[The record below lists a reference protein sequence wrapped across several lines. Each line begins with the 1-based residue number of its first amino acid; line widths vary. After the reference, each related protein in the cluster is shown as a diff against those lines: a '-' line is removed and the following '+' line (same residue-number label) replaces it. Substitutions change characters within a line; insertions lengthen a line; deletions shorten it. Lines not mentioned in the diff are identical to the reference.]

1 LAIIRYFCKLIKRT
15 NDKYDAS
22 KKNTAK
28 LLLHCPDKPGIISA
42 VTDFITINKGNI
54 VYLDQYVDHIENIF
68 FMRIEWELSD
78 FLIPREKIEDYFDT
92 LYAQKYDMS
101 FRLYFSD
108 IKPRMAIFVSKM
120 SHCLF
125 DMLARYANGE
135 WNVEIPLIISNHPEL
150 QHVADKFDIPFHLF
164 PITKETKA
172 EQETKEMELLAKHK
186 VNFVVLARYMQVIS
200 ENMIS
205 AYPNRIINIHHSF
218 LPAFVGAKPYH
229 AAFERGVKIIG
240 ATSHYV
246 TTELDAGPIIEQ
258 DVVRITHKDTVEDLV
273 NKGKD
278 LEKIV
283 LSRAVQKHI
292 ERKVLAYKIN
302 GNL

>member
-1 LAIIRYFCKLIKRT
+1 MK
-15 NDKYDAS
+15 
-22 KKNTAK
+22 TAK
-28 LLLHCPDKPGIISA
+28 LLLHCPDKPGILA
-42 VTDFITINKGNI
+42 EVTDFITVNKGNI
-54 VYLDQYVDHIENIF
+54 IYLDQHVDHVENIF
-68 FMRIEWELSD
+68 FMRIEWELQD
-78 FLIPREKIEDYFDT
+78 FLIPQAKIEDYFAT
-92 LYAQKYDMS
+92 LYAQKYAMS

-125 DMLARYANGE
+125 DMLARYTAGE
-135 WNVEIPLIISNHPEL
+135 WNVDIPLIVSNHPDL
-150 QHVADKFDIPFHLF
+150 QHVAERFGIPFYLF
-164 PITKETKA
+164 PITKENKA
-172 EQETKEMELLAKHK
+172 EQERLEMDLLAKY
-186 VNFVVLARYMQVIS
+186 NITFIVLARYMQVIS
-200 ENMIS
+200 EQMID

-258 DVVRITHKDTVEDLV
+258 DIVRITHKDTVQDLI

-292 ERKVLAYKIN
+292 ERKVLVYKNKTVIFN
-302 GNL
+302 

>member
-1 LAIIRYFCKLIKRT
+1 MQA
-15 NDKYDAS
+15 

-172 EQETKEMELLAKHK
+172 EQEAKEMELLAKHK

-292 ERKVLAYKIN
+292 ERKVLAYKNKTVIFS
-302 GNL
+302 

>member
-1 LAIIRYFCKLIKRT
+1 MIQA
-15 NDKYDAS
+15 N
-22 KKNTAK
+22 KNTAK

-78 FLIPREKIEDYFDT
+78 FLVPREKIEDYFET
-92 LYAQKYDMS
+92 LYAQKYEMS

-125 DMLARYANGE
+125 DMLARYATGE
-135 WNVEIPLIISNHPEL
+135 WNVEIPLIISNHPNL
-150 QHVADKFDIPFHLF
+150 QHVAEKFGIPFYLF

-172 EQETKEMELLAKHK
+172 EQEAKEMELLAKHK
-186 VNFVVLARYMQVIS
+186 VNFIVLARYMQVIS
-200 ENMIS
+200 ENMINS
-205 AYPNRIINIHHSF
+205 YPNRIINIHHSF

-246 TTELDAGPIIEQ
+246 TTELDAGPILEQ

-292 ERKVLAYKIN
+292 ERKVLAYKNKTVIFS
-302 GNL
+302 